1 MFGVK
6 LIEVVQRL
14 CTFAGQ
20 ALTVDAE
27 NWMAHRGAAWVQHPF
42 GLWDDPADDERG
54 KAWVRSAVADMQ
66 PFATGA
72 VYLNFIG
79 NEGEDR
85 VRAAYGDDYDRLAA
99 MKAEFDPDNVFHL
112 HHPITPL
119 AAV

>member
-1 MFGVK
+1 MIVPSPSQHLMIPWGGAVA
-6 LIEVVQRL
+6 E
-14 CTFAGQ
+14 Q
-20 ALTVDAE
+20 ADA
-27 NWMAHRGAAWVQHPF
+27 WPMAHRGAAWVQHPF

-79 NEGEDR
+79 NEGDDR

-99 MKAEFDPDNVFHL
+99 VKGEFDPDNVFHL
-112 HHPITPL
+112 HHPIQPL